1 MSGLNKVM
9 LIGRLGQDP
18 DVRYTQSGDCVAN
31 LSLATSEKYKDKD
44 GQPQESTEWHRVVLF
59 KRQAELADEYLRKGS
74 QVYIEGKIQTR
85 KWQDNEGNDR
95 YSTEVRGF
103 QMQFL
108 DSRGDSQGQQQPAQ
122 QPAPAG
128 GDFDDDIPFMPLGK
142 GDFA

>member
-59 KRQAELADEYLRKGS
+59 KRQAELAGEYLRKGS